1 MANLED
7 LTPEQRQELN
17 LGRLTKQLLANPE
30 TAESVQRLLPK
41 ADPKL
46 RFPEVELKD
55 SLAKVREETS
65 ERVKELEAK
74 LAKQEAEH
82 RLAKLHG
89 RVRDAGLE
97 LKPVVELMEKH
108 GLAPTEENY
117 DMAIEV
123 LRSRTQLAEPSS
135 ADIKPFEMPN
145 TKEMWDDPVQW
156 RTKEAEKVLREI
168 RGGKVFQ

>member
-1 MANLED
+1 MAGLED

-30 TAESVQRLLPK
+30 TAETVQRLLPK

-46 RFPEVELKD
+46 RFPEVEIKD
-55 SLAKVREETS
+55 NLAKVREETND
-65 ERVKELEAK
+65 RVKALEEELRKSKAEA
-74 LAKQEAEH
+74 
-82 RLAKLHG
+82 RLEKLHG
-89 RVRDAGLE
+89 RVREAGLE

-123 LRSRTQLAEPSS
+123 LRSRTQVAEPTSS
-135 ADIKPFEMPN
+135 GIQPLEMPN
-145 TKEMWDDPVQW
+145 IKEMWADPVKW
-156 RTKEAEKVLREI
+156 RENEAAKVLKEM
-168 RGGKVFQ
+168 RGGKLIQ